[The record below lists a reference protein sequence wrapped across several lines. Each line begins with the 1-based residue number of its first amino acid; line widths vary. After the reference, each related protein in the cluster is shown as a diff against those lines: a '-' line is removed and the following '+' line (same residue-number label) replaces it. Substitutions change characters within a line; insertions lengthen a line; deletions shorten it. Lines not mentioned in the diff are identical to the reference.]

1 MWFLRT
7 DRAELVYHNSC
18 EGIVYAILSHVWGQ
32 ANEEDTFQKVQDAA
46 RQCEEMEAQRLAEHS
61 QAQYRTVTPIEELQ
75 ETVSRAI
82 RQSAAESFIRV
93 VPIQTMDVELP
104 QELER
109 LEQVRARSRLRAP
122 NIRC

>member
-1 MWFLRT
+1 MSF
-7 DRAELVYHNSC
+7 ES
-18 EGIVYAILSHVWGQ
+18 EAIKWKPLTLEAAQG
-32 ANEEDTFQKVQDAA
+32 TFT
-46 RQCEEMEAQRLAEHS
+46 S
-61 QAQYRTVTPIEELQ
+61 EELQ

-93 VPIQTMDVELP
+93 VPIQMMDVELP

-109 LEQVRARSRLRAP
+109 LEQVRACSRLRAP